1 MDFQVKKCVAW
12 AGGLTTEEDWKAFS
26 HHQKEL
32 EESTPLPPL
41 KQIPAMQRRR
51 LSPFAK
57 LALHCALEAAD
68 SVLET
73 VPTVFAS
80 RHGDLHKTS
89 QLIANVANK
98 EALSPTQFGLSVH
111 NAVAGQFSIFTNN
124 KAPSTATSAGED
136 SFFMAL
142 IDAVCKLKTND
153 YDSILLVYTD
163 EIVPDIYKSYVM
175 QNEVSVGSALLIEKP
190 KLGANNMSLTFE
202 ANEHSNNENKTM
214 QIFDFLSYF
223 YGNESKSTICSKRYT
238 WTLTR

>member
-12 AGGLTTEEDWKAFS
+12 AGGLTTEEDWIAFS
-26 HHQKEL
+26 HQQKALDEL
-32 EESTPLPPL
+32 TPSPLL

-51 LSPFAK
+51 LSSFAK

-89 QLIANVANK
+89 QLISNVASK
-98 EALSPTQFGLSVH
+98 EELSPTQFGLSVH
-111 NAVAGQFSIFTNN
+111 NAVAGQFSIFTKN
-124 KAPSTATSAGED
+124 KAASTATSAGED
-136 SFFMAL
+136 SFLMAL
-142 IDAVCKLKTND
+142 TDAVCKLKTNN

-163 EIVPDIYKSYVM
+163 ETVPDVYKSYVM
-175 QNEVSVGSALLIEKP
+175 QNEISVGCALLIEKA
-190 KLGANNMSLTFE
+190 KTGADNIHLTFE
-202 ANEHSNNENKTM
+202 ANESNNNENETM
-214 QIFDFLSYF
+214 QVFDFLSYF
-223 YGNESKSTICSKRYT
+223 YNGSSESTICSKRYS

>member
-12 AGGLTTEEDWKAFS
+12 AGGLTTEADWKAFS
-26 HHQKEL
+26 QGQKEL
-32 EESTPLPPL
+32 DELTPLPLL

-68 SVLET
+68 SDIET

-98 EALSPTQFGLSVH
+98 EELSPTQFGLSVH
-111 NAVAGQFSIFTNN
+111 NAVAGQFSIFTKN

-136 SFFMAL
+136 SFLMAL
-142 IDAVCKLKTND
+142 TDTVCKLKTNN
-153 YDSILLVYTD
+153 YDKILLVYTD
-163 EIVPDIYKSYVM
+163 EVVPDIYKSYIK
-175 QNEVSVGSALLIEKP
+175 QDEISVSSALLIEKP
-190 KLGANNMSLTFE
+190 KLGEKNINLTFE
-202 ANEHSNNENKTM
+202 VNKNSSSENKTM
-214 QIFDFLSYF
+214 QVFDFLSYF
-223 YGNESKSTICSKRYT
+223 YSDVSKSTICSKRYL